1 MWASTVFSVS
11 TNSAPAGFW
20 RDPPWKGGK
29 TPFRMGLQ
37 GVPSSEWLADP
48 IGGEMREHKVRLM
61 AERGRDVAD
70 QEPDTE
76 DVQRQVVAEMAAELG
91 QRPAFADAWP
101 RAPERLAEIAL
112 WVPDDLCLL
121 VPSPDGYRLVAASLC
136 SPSYWRLQEKLGSPI
151 HGVHGAIQGLNEAVG
166 DSVARFFDRLS
177 VGEVFQRRNWN
188 IHRENHLFHPEDEDW
203 SAPLVVAD
211 CGSLYMRS
219 ETQTLRKY
227 ANGSLLFTIRVRC
240 FALAQ
245 IADHPS
251 AAADL
256 LVAMSRLS
264 PEERA
269 SSVFAHH
276 GAVLARYLR
285 ELGSVPGS

>member
-1 MWASTVFSVS
+1 
-11 TNSAPAGFW
+11 
-20 RDPPWKGGK
+20 
-29 TPFRMGLQ
+29 MGLQ
-37 GVPSSEWLADP
+37 RIPSSEWLADP
-48 IGGEMREHKVRLM
+48 ADEQMRDYKCRLM
-61 AERGRDVAD
+61 VERGREVAD
-70 QEPDTE
+70 QEPGAETA
-76 DVQRQVVAEMAAELG
+76 QRQVVAEMATELLE
-91 QRPAFADAWP
+91 RPVFAQVRP
-101 RAPERLAEIAL
+101 RAPELLAEIAL

-136 SPSYWRLQEKLGSPI
+136 SPSYWRLQEKLGRPI

-166 DSVARFFDRLS
+166 DHVARFFVRLP
-177 VGEVFQRRNWN
+177 VGQVFQRRNWN
-188 IHRENHLFHPEDEDW
+188 IHRENRLFHPEDEDW
-203 SAPLVVAD
+203 SAPLAVAD

-245 IADHPS
+245 IADHPR

-256 LVAMSRLS
+256 LVAISRLS
-264 PEERA
+264 PAERE

-285 ELGSVPGS
+285 ELGPIVES